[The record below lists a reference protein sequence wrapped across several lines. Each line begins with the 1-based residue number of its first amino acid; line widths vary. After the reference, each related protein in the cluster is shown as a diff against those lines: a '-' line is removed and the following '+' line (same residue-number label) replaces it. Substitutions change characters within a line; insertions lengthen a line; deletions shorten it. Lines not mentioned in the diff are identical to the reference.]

1 MTQKNTALHSAQIEI
16 LKALMFNPQAKFSEL
31 NALKLSSDH
40 FTFHIKSLVENG
52 LIIKE
57 KSRYFLTIAGKEFAG
72 RLDVD
77 SAQTTLEKQAK
88 ISVAV
93 VGVRIIKGQ
102 KQYLVQKRLKQ
113 PYFGYHGFVTGKI
126 KWGEVV
132 EQAAMREFM
141 EETGLT
147 GKFYLNGV
155 KHKMDYDA
163 NGKLLEDKFF
173 FMFKVTNTK
182 GVLAEKIE
190 GGENFWLTEK
200 EILALPKLFDGVGDI
215 INIIKKDKFIF
226 LQNKYT
232 VSGY

>member
-1 MTQKNTALHSAQIEI
+1 MNKELKIHSAQVEV
-16 LKALMFNPQAKFSEL
+16 LKVLLFNPNAKFSEL
-31 NALKLSSDH
+31 NSFKLSSDH
-40 FTFHIKSLVENG
+40 FTFHIKSLLDGG
-52 LIIKE
+52 LIVKE
-57 KSRYFLTIAGKEFAG
+57 KSCYFLTQTGKEFAG

-77 SAQTTLEKQAK
+77 SVQTILEKQAK

-93 VGVRIIKGQ
+93 VGLRVVKGQ

-132 EQAAMREFM
+132 EEAARREFM
-141 EETGLT
+141 EEAGLT
-147 GKFYLNGV
+147 GNFYLNGV
-155 KHKMDYDA
+155 KHKMDYDI

-173 FMFKVTNTK
+173 FIFRVTNTK
-182 GVLAEKIE
+182 GALREKIE

-200 EILALPKLFDGVGDI
+200 EILGLPKLFDGVGDI
-215 INIIKKDKFIF
+215 VNTIKKDKFIF

>member
-1 MTQKNTALHSAQIEI
+1 MDKELKIHSAQIEI
-16 LKALMFNPQAKFSEL
+16 LKALIFNPNAKFSEL
-31 NALKLSSDH
+31 NVLKLSSDH
-40 FTFHIKSLVENG
+40 FTFHIKSLLESGFVN
-52 LIIKE
+52 KE
-57 KSRYFLTIAGKEFAG
+57 KSRYFLTTTGKEFAG

-77 SAQTTLEKQAK
+77 SNQTALEKQAK

-93 VGVRIIKGQ
+93 VGVKKKA
-102 KQYLVQKRLKQ
+102 KQTFYLVHKRLKQ

-126 KWGEVV
+126 KWGETV
-132 EQAAMREFM
+132 EEAAKREFL
-141 EETGLT
+141 EETGQT

-173 FMFKVTNTK
+173 FIFRVEDIK
-182 GVLAEKIE
+182 GALTEKIE
-190 GGENFWLTEK
+190 AGENFWLTEK
-200 EILALPKLFDGVGDI
+200 EILSLPKLFDGVGDI
-215 INIIKKDKFIF
+215 INVIKKDKFIF

>member
-1 MTQKNTALHSAQIEI
+1 MKKDINLHAAQIEV
-16 LKALMFNPQAKFSEL
+16 LKALIFNPEAKFSEL
-31 NALKLSSDH
+31 NILKLSSDH
-40 FTFHIKSLVENG
+40 FTFHIKSLIEGG

-57 KSRYFLTIAGKEFAG
+57 KSRYLLTTIGKEFAG

-77 SAQTTLEKQAK
+77 SAQIMLEKQAK

-93 VGVRIIKGQ
+93 VGVRIFKGQ

-126 KWGEVV
+126 KWGEFV
-132 EQAAMREFM
+132 EQAAAREFM
-141 EETGLT
+141 EEAGLT
-147 GKFYLNGV
+147 GKFYLNGI

-173 FMFKVTNTK
+173 FIFRVTDTK
-182 GVLAEKIE
+182 GALIEKME

-200 EILALPKLFDGVGDI
+200 EIISLPKLFDGVGDI
-215 INIIKKDKFIF
+215 INTIKKDKFIF